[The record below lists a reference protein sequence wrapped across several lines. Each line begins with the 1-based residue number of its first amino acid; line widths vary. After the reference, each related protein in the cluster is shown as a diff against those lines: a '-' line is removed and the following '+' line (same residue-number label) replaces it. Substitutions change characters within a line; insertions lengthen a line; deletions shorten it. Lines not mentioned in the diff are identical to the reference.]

1 MTRHLIRFRDWEWP
15 KTHTQLSTIW
25 TLKSTDRFWPNADVR
40 PRRSPEIRDEP
51 FLSGSGYDGA
61 VCSVGG

>member
-1 MTRHLIRFRDWEWP
+1 M
-15 KTHTQLSTIW
+15 
-25 TLKSTDRFWPNADVR
+25 LKSSDGFWPNADVR
-40 PRRSPEIRDEP
+40 SRRSPEIRDEP